1 MLLCRYKKQKG
12 SEYPTQ
18 FKDNTNK
25 VTGNE
30 NIANGFNKFFSN
42 IGPTLARNIRKC
54 NSNFTHYLNK
64 KVEETLFLNPV
75 TDGEILALVNN
86 AKSKNSKGHDDIDM
100 CLVKLVI
107 PCILKP
113 LKHIFN
119 NSLQKGVFP
128 DSMKIARV
136 IPIFKTGDAQEFS
149 NYRPVSILPQFSKIL
164 EKIFHN
170 RLMSFLNDKQILYNG
185 QFGFRKKHSTSMAIL
200 ELVEEMTTAMDN
212 SSLQLQYL

>member
-1 MLLCRYKKQKG
+1 
-12 SEYPTQ
+12 
-18 FKDNTNK
+18 
-25 VTGNE
+25 
-30 NIANGFNKFFSN
+30 
-42 IGPTLARNIRKC
+42 
-54 NSNFTHYLNK
+54 
-64 KVEETLFLNPV
+64 
-75 TDGEILALVNN
+75 
-86 AKSKNSKGHDDIDM
+86 M

-136 IPIFKTGDAQEFS
+136 IPIFKTGDAQTFS

-170 RLMSFLNDKQILYNG
+170 RLMF
-185 QFGFRKKHSTSMAIL
+185 FF
-200 ELVEEMTTAMDN
+200 E
-212 SSLQLQYL
+212 

>member
-1 MLLCRYKKQKG
+1 
-12 SEYPTQ
+12 
-18 FKDNTNK
+18 
-25 VTGNE
+25 
-30 NIANGFNKFFSN
+30 
-42 IGPTLARNIRKC
+42 
-54 NSNFTHYLNK
+54 
-64 KVEETLFLNPV
+64 
-75 TDGEILALVNN
+75 
-86 AKSKNSKGHDDIDM
+86 M

-136 IPIFKTGDAQEFS
+136 IPIFKTGDAQKFS

-170 RLMSFLNDKQILYNG
+170 RLMF
-185 QFGFRKKHSTSMAIL
+185 FF
-200 ELVEEMTTAMDN
+200 E
-212 SSLQLQYL
+212 

>member
-1 MLLCRYKKQKG
+1 
-12 SEYPTQ
+12 
-18 FKDNTNK
+18 
-25 VTGNE
+25 
-30 NIANGFNKFFSN
+30 
-42 IGPTLARNIRKC
+42 
-54 NSNFTHYLNK
+54 
-64 KVEETLFLNPV
+64 
-75 TDGEILALVNN
+75 
-86 AKSKNSKGHDDIDM
+86 M

-107 PCILKP
+107 PCILK
-113 LKHIFN
+113 
-119 NSLQKGVFP
+119 LQKGVFP

-185 QFGFRKKHSTSMAIL
+185 QFGFRKNHSTSIAIL

-212 SSLQLQYL
+212 SQSSVAVFIDLKKAFDTVDHNILLKKL

>member
-1 MLLCRYKKQKG
+1 
-12 SEYPTQ
+12 
-18 FKDNTNK
+18 
-25 VTGNE
+25 
-30 NIANGFNKFFSN
+30 
-42 IGPTLARNIRKC
+42 
-54 NSNFTHYLNK
+54 
-64 KVEETLFLNPV
+64 
-75 TDGEILALVNN
+75 
-86 AKSKNSKGHDDIDM
+86 M

-119 NSLQKGVFP
+119 NSLQKGGFP

-185 QFGFRKKHSTSMAIL
+185 QFGFRENHSTSMAIL

-212 SSLQLQYL
+212 SQSSVAVFMDLKKAFDTVDHNILLTKLENYDIRGLAYSWIHSCLNNRRQYVSINGTNSTCLNITCGVALPQGSILGPTLFILYINDV